1 LNEANLWTGTHDV
14 TVSPRSRYA
23 SLEIGAA
30 FPTTVSA
37 RKMPKSEQTSWVFAN
52 VKGGITRAI
61 SQLQKINSVATV
73 TPVTGRFDL
82 VIKLRTNEPR
92 KTFNIVEKMRKIKGI
107 TSTQTGISLQ
117 KISNA
122 KKDES
127 EDPIAFA
134 LVKVRGAYKNVLQ
147 KIKTFPNFV
156 EAHVI
161 PGEFDLFATFH
172 GYSPEELLETSVEKL
187 SNINGIT
194 AMETLVAWT
203 PTAPY

>member
-1 LNEANLWTGTHDV
+1 
-14 TVSPRSRYA
+14 
-23 SLEIGAA
+23 
-30 FPTTVSA
+30 
-37 RKMPKSEQTSWVFAN
+37 MPKAEQTSWVFAN
-52 VKGGITRAI
+52 VKGGIARAI
-61 SQLQKINSVATV
+61 SQIRRINSVESV
-73 TPVTGRFDL
+73 IPVTGRFDL
-82 VIKLRTNEPR
+82 IIKLRTNEPNR
-92 KTFNIVEKMRKIKGI
+92 AFNIVEKIRKVKGI
-107 TSTQTGISLQ
+107 SSTQTGISLQ

-134 LVKVRGAYKNVLQ
+134 LVKVKGAFKNVLQ

-161 PGEFDLFATFH
+161 PGEFDVFAAFH

-187 SNINGIT
+187 GSVNGVT
-194 AMETLVAWT
+194 GMETLIAWT

>member
-1 LNEANLWTGTHDV
+1 
-14 TVSPRSRYA
+14 
-23 SLEIGAA
+23 
-30 FPTTVSA
+30 
-37 RKMPKSEQTSWVFAN
+37 MPKSDQTSWVFAN

-61 SQLQKINSVATV
+61 IQLRKINNVESVI
-73 TPVTGRFDL
+73 PVTGRFDL
-82 VIKLRTNEPR
+82 VIKLRTNEPN
-92 KTFNIVEKMRKIKGI
+92 KTFNIVEKIRKIKGI
-107 TSTQTGISLQ
+107 ASTQTGISLQ

-134 LVKVRGAYKNVLQ
+134 LVKVKGAFKNVLQ

-161 PGEFDLFATFH
+161 PGEFDIFAAFH

-187 SNINGIT
+187 GSINGVT

-203 PTAPY
+203 PTSPY

>member
-1 LNEANLWTGTHDV
+1 
-14 TVSPRSRYA
+14 
-23 SLEIGAA
+23 
-30 FPTTVSA
+30 
-37 RKMPKSEQTSWVFAN
+37 MPKSDQTSWVFAN
-52 VKGGITRAI
+52 VKGGITRTI
-61 SQLQKINSVATV
+61 SQLRKVNNVESV

-82 VIKLRTNEPR
+82 VIKLRTNEPK
-92 KTFNIVEKMRKIKGI
+92 KTLNMVEKIRKVKGI
-107 TSTQTGISLQ
+107 ASTQTGISLQ

-134 LVKVRGAYKNVLQ
+134 LVKVRGAFKSVLQ

-161 PGEFDLFATFH
+161 PGEFDIFAAFH

-187 SNINGIT
+187 GNINGVT

-203 PTAPY
+203 PTSPY

>member
-1 LNEANLWTGTHDV
+1 
-14 TVSPRSRYA
+14 
-23 SLEIGAA
+23 
-30 FPTTVSA
+30 
-37 RKMPKSEQTSWVFAN
+37 MPKSDQTSWVFAN

-61 SQLQKINSVATV
+61 SQLRKINNVESVI
-73 TPVTGRFDL
+73 PVTGRFDL
-82 VIKLRTNEPR
+82 VIKLRTNEPN
-92 KTFNIVEKMRKIKGI
+92 KTFNIVEKIRKVKGI
-107 TSTQTGISLQ
+107 ASTQTGISLQ

-134 LVKVRGAYKNVLQ
+134 LVKVRGAFKNVLQ

-161 PGEFDLFATFH
+161 PGEFDIFAAFH
-172 GYSPEELLETSVEKL
+172 GFSPEELLETSVEKL
-187 SNINGIT
+187 GSINGVT

-203 PTAPY
+203 PTSPY

>member
-1 LNEANLWTGTHDV
+1 MSQL
-14 TVSPRSRYA
+14 
-23 SLEIGAA
+23 
-30 FPTTVSA
+30 
-37 RKMPKSEQTSWVFAN
+37 RKIAN
-52 VKGGITRAI
+52 VE
-61 SQLQKINSVATV
+61 SVI
-73 TPVTGRFDL
+73 PVTGRFDL
-82 VIKLRTNEPR
+82 VIKLRTNEPN
-92 KTFNIVEKMRKIKGI
+92 KAFNIVEKIRKIEGI

-134 LVKVRGAYKNVLQ
+134 LVKVRGAFKSVLQ

-161 PGEFDLFATFH
+161 PGEFDIFAAFH

-187 SNINGIT
+187 GNINGVT
-194 AMETLVAWT
+194 AMETLIAWT
-203 PTAPY
+203 PTSPY

>member
-1 LNEANLWTGTHDV
+1 
-14 TVSPRSRYA
+14 
-23 SLEIGAA
+23 
-30 FPTTVSA
+30 
-37 RKMPKSEQTSWVFAN
+37 MPKPEQTSWVFAN
-52 VKGGITRAI
+52 VKGGITRTI
-61 SQLQKINSVATV
+61 SQLQKINSLGTV
-73 TPVTGRFDL
+73 ITGTGRFEL

-92 KTFNIVEKMRKIKGI
+92 KAFNIVEKIRKIKGI

-117 KISNA
+117 RISNA

-134 LVKVRGAYKNVLQ
+134 LVKVKGAFKNVLQ

-161 PGEFDLFATFH
+161 PGEFDIFAAFH

-187 SNINGIT
+187 GSINGVT

-203 PTAPY
+203 PTSPY

>member
-1 LNEANLWTGTHDV
+1 
-14 TVSPRSRYA
+14 
-23 SLEIGAA
+23 
-30 FPTTVSA
+30 
-37 RKMPKSEQTSWVFAN
+37 MPKSDQTSWVFAN
-52 VKGGITRAI
+52 VKGRITRVI
-61 SQLQKINSVATV
+61 SQLRKVNNVESV

-82 VIKLRTNEPR
+82 VIKLRTNEPN
-92 KTFNIVEKMRKIKGI
+92 KTFNIVEKIRRIKGI
-107 TSTQTGISLQ
+107 ASTQTGISLQ

-134 LVKVRGAYKNVLQ
+134 LVKVRGAFKNVLQ

-161 PGEFDLFATFH
+161 PGEFDVFAAFH

-187 SNINGIT
+187 GSINGVT

-203 PTAPY
+203 PTSPY

>member
-1 LNEANLWTGTHDV
+1 
-14 TVSPRSRYA
+14 
-23 SLEIGAA
+23 
-30 FPTTVSA
+30 
-37 RKMPKSEQTSWVFAN
+37 MPKSDQTSWVFAN

-61 SQLQKINSVATV
+61 IQLRKINNVESV

-82 VIKLRTNEPR
+82 VIKLRTNEPN
-92 KTFNIVEKMRKIKGI
+92 KTFNIVEKVRKVKGI

-134 LVKVRGAYKNVLQ
+134 LVKVRGAFKNVLQ
-147 KIKTFPNFV
+147 KVKSFPNFV

-161 PGEFDLFATFH
+161 PGEFDIFAAFH

-187 SNINGIT
+187 GSINGVT

-203 PTAPY
+203 PTSPY